1 MILITS
7 IGFTQTGPAGP
18 ERGAANTAIKNI
30 NDHKMTVIVIIITT
44 IINITIIIIIFTL
57 RDFINLGLKTSTTA
71 IFQLE
76 NLNLWKINR
85 NQ

>member
-1 MILITS
+1 
-7 IGFTQTGPAGP
+7 
-18 ERGAANTAIKNI
+18 
-30 NDHKMTVIVIIITT
+30 MTVIVIIITT
-44 IINITIIIIIFTL
+44 IINITIIIIIIIIIAL

-85 NQ
+85 KQ